1 MTLPD
6 ERLRAIKFAEQF
18 MKDLCNPNVTPRV
31 PRDIRARARS
41 VLRHFPDPYHL
52 SELAK
57 SRPDIL
63 EDRSGQ
69 DYDELYKMVRQ
80 YQDNQRSGEE

>member
-6 ERLRAIKFAEQF
+6 ERYRSIKFAEEF
-18 MKDLCNPNVTPRV
+18 LRDLCNPNKTPRV
-31 PRDIRARARS
+31 PRDIRSRARS
-41 VLRHFPDPYHL
+41 VLRHWPDPYHL

-57 SRPDIL
+57 ARPDIL
-63 EDRSGQ
+63 ENRGGD

-80 YQDNQRSGEE
+80 YQDNQDKPGE

>member
-6 ERLRAIKFAEQF
+6 ERLRAIRFAEQF

-31 PRDIRARARS
+31 PRDIRSRARS

-63 EDRSGQ
+63 ENRDGN

-80 YQDNQRSGEE
+80 YQDNQNSEDK